1 MIIPHSTP
9 DEESEESGGMRLYFH
24 VLPLLDAFD
33 DSIFA
38 PLGDVTFGGFEQDA

>member
-9 DEESEESGGMRLYFH
+9 MRNPGKVRLYFH

-38 PLGDVTFGGFEQDA
+38 PLGDVTFGGFERDA